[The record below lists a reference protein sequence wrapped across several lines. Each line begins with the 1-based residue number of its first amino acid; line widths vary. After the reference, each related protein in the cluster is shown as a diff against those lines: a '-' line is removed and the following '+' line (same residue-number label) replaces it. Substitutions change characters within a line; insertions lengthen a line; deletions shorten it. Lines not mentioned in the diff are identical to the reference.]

1 MILVV
6 DSGSSKSDWKLELPD
21 SPPLSFSTNGLN
33 PFFVNDKEITRVIKE
48 IPEIIPYANEI
59 TELYF
64 YGAGCISPDRR
75 EMVSNALTP
84 LFENAFISVEND
96 LVGSALATCG
106 TNKGYI
112 ATLGT
117 GSDISFFDG
126 LEVQPSNHGNGYV
139 LGDEGSGAWFGKKLI
154 TLFLYGRLPKDLAEN
169 FAENYRITKEIVIK
183 NVYQKERPNAYLAS
197 FAPFLSANITHPF
210 IDEIVRSGFEE
221 YVQTCI
227 LTYQDY
233 QEYECHFVGSI
244 AYYLDLIL
252 RDVCNGYHIKI
263 GKILKSPINELFDFV
278 IEREKSS
285 LINF

>member
-106 TNKGYI
+106 KNKGYI

-126 LEVQPSNHGNGYV
+126 EEVQPSNYGNGYV

-169 FAENYRITKEIVIK
+169 FAEHYRVTKEIVIK

-221 YVQTCI
+221 YVQTCV
-227 LTYQDY
+227 LSYQDY
-233 QEYECHFVGSI
+233 QDYECHFVGSI

-252 RDVCNGYHIKI
+252 RDVCNGHHIKI